1 MNFTEYKKKVLKEDI
16 ILNIFHTCT
25 DKNGKI
31 VEKKLEKY
39 LKVLIKS
46 GKLKN

>member
-1 MNFTEYKKKVLKEDI
+1 MNLTEYKKRALKEDI
-16 ILNIFHTCT
+16 ILNISYTCT

-31 VEKKLEKY
+31 VEEKLEKY